1 MKIITSVFL
10 FCLVTL
16 AQAQTST
23 TIVMPDG
30 TMMVCTTFGTIV
42 TCTNI

>member
-1 MKIITSVFL
+1 MKTIMSIIL

-16 AQAQTST
+16 AQAQSST

-30 TMMVCTTFGTIV
+30 TMMVCTNFGTV
-42 TCTNI
+42 TICEKM